1 MTTSTPPSAPQTP
14 PPGQEAAPRRSRWQ
28 TAKFVFQALEVRL
41 RFIAILVGL
50 GLLFAYWDTL
60 ANYWDKWTRPAVAAA
75 SLGHDY
81 EFYCPMH
88 PEVVRPTL
96 EPNGEIPKCPICG
109 MPLSKRQKG
118 EAPELPPGVVGRVQ
132 LSPERIQL
140 AGIRTVPVAYRPLT
154 QEIRTVGYVTYDES
168 RLSQIVT
175 RTAGYIEKLYV
186 DKTFATV
193 SVGEKLAEIYS
204 PDLYKAAQESV
215 LLQTGN
221 LRDML
226 GSGREKLRLLGIS
239 DAEIDAI
246 LQSKQASPRLTIR
259 SPQQG
264 HVIRK
269 NIVEGAS
276 VQAGETLF
284 EVADLSVIW
293 IEADV
298 YEKDIPF
305 LHKGQTVE
313 ARVEAYP
320 GRVFTGKVSL
330 VHPHLERATRTNR
343 VRFELENPDH
353 ELRPGMYANV
363 LIEMPVAEL
372 EPFKSRIAERRQRPS
387 GDKPEALI
395 AWQGICPVTN
405 LKLGSMGPP
414 LPVDVAS
421 QTIFICCQGCEDKL
435 KTSPEKYLER
445 LAPPPADAVIS
456 VPQQSVIDT
465 GSKQI
470 VYVEREPGVFEGV
483 EVVLGPRAGEFYPV
497 LSGLA
502 PGDQVAAAGS
512 FLIDAETRLN
522 PAAASA
528 YFGASGG
535 PQTGKSSGGVQRA
548 TDSPEAAS
556 PSTSGKLTADHL
568 KEIAKLP
575 PEDQELARA
584 QKVCPV
590 TGEPLGSMGVPFKM
604 MVEGQPVFLCCEG
617 CVSTVKKD
625 PQAILRKA
633 GKRVASKR

>member
-1 MTTSTPPSAPQTP
+1 MTTSTPPSNLPSAPTA
-14 PPGQEAAPRRSRWQ
+14 QEAAPQRSRWQ

-60 ANYWDKWTRPAVAAA
+60 VNYWDKWTRPAVAAA
-75 SLGHDY
+75 SLGHDH

-96 EPNGEIPKCPICG
+96 EPNGEIPKCPSCG

-140 AGIRTVPVAYRPLT
+140 AGIRTVPVTYQPLT

-186 DKTFATV
+186 DQTFATV
-193 SVGEKLAEIYS
+193 AAGEKLAEIYS
-204 PDLYKAAQESV
+204 PELYKAAQELV
-215 LLQTGN
+215 LLQSGN

-226 GSGREKLRLLGIS
+226 GSGREKLYLLGIS
-239 DAEIDAI
+239 NAEIDAI
-246 LQSKQASPRLTIR
+246 LKSKQATPRLTIR

-269 NIVEGAS
+269 NVVEGAS
-276 VQAGETLF
+276 VQEGDTLF
-284 EVADLSVIW
+284 EVADLSVVW

-305 LHKGQTVE
+305 LHEGQTVE

-343 VRFELENPDH
+343 VRIELENPDH
-353 ELRPGMYANV
+353 KLRPGMYANV
-363 LIEMPVAEL
+363 LIETPVAEL
-372 EPFKSRIAERRQRPS
+372 EPFKSQIAERRKQPS
-387 GDKPEALI
+387 GGNAEELI
-395 AWQGICPVTN
+395 AWQGTCPVTN

-414 LPVDVAS
+414 LPVDLVL
-421 QTIFICCQGCEDKL
+421 QTVFICCPGCEDKL
-435 KTSPEKYLER
+435 KSSPEKYLER
-445 LAPPPADAVIS
+445 LAPPPANAVIS

-465 GSKQI
+465 GSRQI
-470 VYVEREPGVFEGV
+470 VYVERKPGIFEGV
-483 EVVLGPRAGEFYPV
+483 EVVLGPRTGEFYPV

-535 PQTGKSSGGVQRA
+535 PQSGKSSNGVQRA
-548 TDSPEAAS
+548 DDSPKAA
-556 PSTSGKLTADHL
+556 PSSEPGELTADHL

-575 PEDQELARA
+575 SEDQKLARA

-604 MVEGQPVFLCCEG
+604 MVEGQPVFLCCKG
-617 CVSTVKKD
+617 CVSSVKKD
-625 PQAILRKA
+625 PQGILRKVA
-633 GKRVASKR
+633 KRIEFKE